1 MNIITIPKK
10 LVKEDL
16 IIISRKEYEQILG
29 LLKKKYIKFDR
40 DLDKMI
46 EEVRQ
51 GKTIGPFS
59 SVKLL
64 RISLE
69 K

>member
-46 EEVRQ
+46 EEIRQ

>member
-59 SVKLL
+59 SVKSL